1 MIEVVFT
8 LLNSLYYTQA
18 ENNLLSVNRE
28 KRSDSTSI
36 FKDQIFKRIE
46 VLQCTVTMST
56 IKSTSKLKYEH
67 KYIFLFEFLN
77 QRLSIFNFQMNSNL
91 NRIFN

>member
-1 MIEVVFT
+1 MIKVVFT
-8 LLNSLYYTQA
+8 LLNGVYYTQA
-18 ENNLLSVNRE
+18 ENHLLSVNRE

-46 VLQCTVTMST
+46 VLECTVTMST

-67 KYIFLFEFLN
+67 KYIFL
-77 QRLSIFNFQMNSNL
+77 NSL
-91 NRIFN
+91 IQY